1 MSLATVP
8 TQPIQLQ
15 ALLSAQQK
23 SMIMKAARWHAAKD
37 IRVEEI
43 DEPQVTPGEDQGRLD
58 RYLRQRPA

>member
-1 MSLATVP
+1 MSLATV
-8 TQPIQLQ
+8 PIQLQ